1 MFQPYSFF
9 VGLRYTRS
17 KQKSQFVS
25 FISLISILGIAIGVW
40 ALITITSVMNGF
52 ESELRDRILGM
63 ASHATV
69 QKQTQRF
76 SDWQNVI
83 DQVTKEPKVIG
94 AAPYVEGQVMLNS
107 NGKMSGSIIRGIEPS
122 LESEVSQVSDKML
135 IGDIKD
141 LQPGQW
147 NIILGAELLQSLR
160 LRIGDRVTVI
170 APQTNITAAG
180 FIPRTKTFTVAGAF
194 RLGMHEYDSALAFM
208 NTQDAAKLFKLPK
221 GTVTGVRLKL
231 DDMFD
236 APKVS
241 RTLNERL
248 GYDYNVKDWTQRHV
262 NLFKAIKTER
272 RVMFIIL
279 LLIVAVAAFNIIS
292 TLIMVVTD
300 KRADIAILRTLG
312 ASPKS
317 IMGIFIVQG
326 TLVGIVGTLLGMFFG
341 VLSGLYIGDVIAFI
355 EELFNFKVLD
365 SGVYYISDLPSEL
378 RWPNVFLAGLFSFLI
393 SVLVTLYPSWR
404 AAKIKPAEALRYE

>member
-52 ESELRDRILGM
+52 ESELRNRILGM

-69 QKQTQRF
+69 QKYKGKF
-76 SDWQNVI
+76 SDWQSVI
-83 DQVTKEPKVIG
+83 DSVIKQPKVIG
-94 AAPYVEGQVMLNS
+94 AAPYVEGQVMLNG
-107 NGKMSGSIIRGIEPS
+107 NGKMSGSIIRGIDPK
-122 LESEVSQVSDKML
+122 LESDVSKVSEKML
-135 IGDIKD
+135 IGDID
-141 LQPGQW
+141 ELQAGRW

-170 APQTNITAAG
+170 SPQTNMTAAG
-180 FIPRTKTFTVAGAF
+180 FIPRTKTFTVSGAF

-208 NTQDAAKLFKLPK
+208 NAQDAAKLFKLPK

-241 RTLNERL
+241 RALNDSL

-317 IMGIFIVQG
+317 IMAIFIVQG
-326 TLVGIVGTLLGMFFG
+326 TLVGIIGTLLGMFMG
-341 VLSGLYIGDVIAFI
+341 VLSGLYIGDVIAYF
-355 EELFNFKVLD
+355 EHLFNFKVLD

-393 SVLVTLYPSWR
+393 SVVVTLYPSWR